1 MLFRSNGVKLV
12 LSSVWQ
18 ADGTQLLLP
27 AFDFTSSDGGEY
39 RVLAVDATYLDTT
52 SAATTGTAVTAVSGS
67 AATGS
72 GSSGSGSSAGS
83 TGSGGGSI
91 AVPTP
96 ALGTIVLANFDD
108 AKQLAGLP
116 LDKAADLAKAKG
128 WVLRV
133 AEEDGIVHDPAT
145 LDLVP
150 NRVNVIV
157 KAGVV
162 VDIMSVG

>member
-1 MLFRSNGVKLV
+1 V
-12 LSSVWQ
+12 
-18 ADGTQLLLP
+18 P
-27 AFDFTSSDGGEY
+27 A
-39 RVLAVDATYLDTT
+39 
-52 SAATTGTAVTAVSGS
+52 
-67 AATGS
+67 
-72 GSSGSGSSAGS
+72 
-83 TGSGGGSI
+83 
-91 AVPTP
+91 P

-133 AEEDGIVHDPAT
+133 AEEDGIVHDPAR

-162 VDIMSVG
+162 FDIMSVG

>member
-1 MLFRSNGVKLV
+1 
-12 LSSVWQ
+12 
-18 ADGTQLLLP
+18 
-27 AFDFTSSDGGEY
+27 
-39 RVLAVDATYLDTT
+39 
-52 SAATTGTAVTAVSGS
+52 
-67 AATGS
+67 
-72 GSSGSGSSAGS
+72 
-83 TGSGGGSI
+83 
-91 AVPTP
+91 VPTP

-133 AEEDGIVHDPAT
+133 AEEDGVTNT
-145 LDLVP
+145 LTADLVP

-162 VDIMSVG
+162 FDIMSVG